1 MLKVVL
7 FAILRLVLLTFVFMY
22 CASEPVPLA
31 TPDYTKYLNLQFIV
45 ATGEEEEEDDD
56 DQQEHEMMTRRC

>member
-7 FAILRLVLLTFVFMY
+7 FAILRLVLLTFVFIY
-22 CASEPVPLA
+22 CASVPGPFA
-31 TPDYTKYLNLQFIV
+31 TPEYTKYLNLQFIV
-45 ATGEEEEEDDD
+45 ATEEEDDD